1 MEVGLTSEQLS
12 QIVVVRGLEEV
23 QTSDVSQI
31 GGKFLWVTLTQN
43 LDGRGSL
50 GVANFLV
57 SFLQCV
63 RLESLPGKISTQEVH
78 EHVTQRLQVVTSAL
92 LFTQVSIY

>member
-31 GGKFLWVTLTQN
+31 GGKFLWVTLAQN
-43 LDGRGSL
+43 LDGSGSL

-63 RLESLPGKISTQEVH
+63 RLESLPGKISAQEVH
-78 EHVTQRLQVVTSAL
+78 EHVTQRLQVITSAL

>member
-31 GGKFLWVTLTQN
+31 GGKFLWVTLAQN
-43 LDGRGSL
+43 LDGSGSL

-57 SFLQCV
+57 SFLQCI
-63 RLESLPGKISTQEVH
+63 RLESLPGKISTQEIH
-78 EHVTQRLQVVTSAL
+78 EHVTQSLQVITPAL
-92 LFTQVSIY
+92 LFPQVSIY

>member
-31 GGKFLWVTLTQN
+31 GGKFLWVTLAQN
-43 LDGRGSL
+43 LDGSGSL

-63 RLESLPGKISTQEVH
+63 RLESLPGKITAQEIH
-78 EHVTQRLQVVTSAL
+78 EHVTESLQVVTSTL
-92 LFTQVSIY
+92 LLTKVSIY